1 MSFNFKTPSKLFAWF
16 YSLFCPIYG
25 RKFYKELL
33 PLLNLNGGDSVL
45 DFGSGTG
52 VLAKKIIKG

>member
-1 MSFNFKTPSKLFAWF
+1 MSFNFKNPSKLFAWF

-33 PLLNLNGGDSVL
+33 SALNLNGTESVL

-52 VLAKKIIKG
+52 VLAKKIIK